1 MDLTLRDNLAIKT
14 FDREPF
20 SKKGILHPEAF
31 EQQAEDLISRYDI
44 RSGQGGQT
52 LTRSMSGG
60 NQQKAII
67 AREVEL
73 DSDLL
78 IFVQP
83 TRGLDVGAIANIH
96 QQILEQR
103 DLGKAVLLVSL
114 ELDEVMALADTISV
128 AFRGQILKTDSVHNL
143 SKEEVGQYMMG
154 VTQ

>member
-1 MDLTLRDNLAIKT
+1 
-14 FDREPF
+14 
-20 SKKGILHPEAF
+20 
-31 EQQAEDLISRYDI
+31 
-44 RSGQGGQT
+44 
-52 LTRSMSGG
+52 MSGG

-103 DLGKAVLLVSL
+103 DLGKAILLVSL

>member
-1 MDLTLRDNLAIKT
+1 M
-14 FDREPF
+14 
-20 SKKGILHPEAF
+20 
-31 EQQAEDLISRYDI
+31 
-44 RSGQGGQT
+44 
-52 LTRSMSGG
+52 TRSMSGG

-103 DLGKAVLLVSL
+103 DKGKAVLLVSL
-114 ELDEVMALADTISV
+114 ELDEVLALGGYDLCRIPRSN
-128 AFRGQILKTDSVHNL
+128 LKDRQRQ
-143 SKEEVGQYMMG
+143 KPF
-154 VTQ
+154 